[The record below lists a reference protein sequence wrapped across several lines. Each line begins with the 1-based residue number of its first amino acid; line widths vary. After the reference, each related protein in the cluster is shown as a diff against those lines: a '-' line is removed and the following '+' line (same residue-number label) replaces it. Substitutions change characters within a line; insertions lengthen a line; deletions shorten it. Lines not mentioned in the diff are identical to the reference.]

1 MIPLQNEQIMQ
12 SYMDS
17 LIKPLLSKPEYFGT
31 VKQLVLHGG
40 DALQTADCFDCHQN
54 TIRYRMNKIKA
65 LLGLESETEQDF
77 YAILASAIRLYLL
90 KSLK

>member
-1 MIPLQNEQIMQ
+1 MQ

-17 LIKPLLSKPEYFGT
+17 LIKPLLNRPEYFET

-40 DALQTADCFDCHQN
+40 DALQAADCFDCHQN
-54 TIRYRMNKIKA
+54 TIRYRMNKIKT

-77 YAILASAIRLYLL
+77 YAILASAMRLYLL
-90 KSLK
+90 KNSK